1 MGNFIYK
8 FSAIAQGL
16 LCASA
21 IIMLA
26 GCRAAPAPDAGFLS
40 QPELLAKSEDLPFDD
55 FWVHPDANLAS
66 YTKVYVAPV
75 DTQHLLKQSW
85 WDKVNITFDEKGS
98 VDKLAGI
105 FLKDMVNSFKEY
117 ENKKYTVVDQPDD
130 ETLIVELALV
140 EVVPTKIWL
149 NAITEVFVGGLDQ
162 GATAFEGR
170 LRDGKSKAVI
180 SEFKDREFG
189 QMSIASVADLEWY
202 AHSRHTLSD
211 WAEDL
216 PEVLNRKSG
225 EKLSKMSTVTLR
237 PW

>member
-1 MGNFIYK
+1 MDNSFQK
-8 FSAIAQGL
+8 FFVVAKGL

-21 IIMLA
+21 MIMLA

-85 WDKVNITFDEKGS
+85 WDKVNITFDEQGS

-105 FLKDMVNSFKEY
+105 FQKDMGNSFKEY
-117 ENKKYTVVDQPDD
+117 DTKKYTVVDQPDD

-149 NAITEVFVGGLDQ
+149 NTVTEVFVGGLDQ
-162 GATAFEGR
+162 GTTAFEGR
-170 LRDGKSKAVI
+170 LRDGKTKAVI

-202 AHSRHTLSD
+202 AHSRHTLGG
-211 WAEDL
+211 WADDL
-216 PEVLNRKSG
+216 TEVLNRKPG